1 MGFIKVREVLEKNGF
16 KVTCFDTKAEALGY
30 LVNQLKGQALGF
42 GGSMTLR
49 EIGLRDALPP
59 AAAGE
64 KVETFLLSAN
74 ALAET
79 GEIVNIDGTGNRIA
93 AAYYGPQKL
102 IYVIGRNKLQPDLTS
117 AIDRAR
123 NVAGPLNAKR
133 LNKDTPCVEDLKCH
147 DCDSRDRICR
157 GLAITWWPMK
167 GFKSTEIVLI
177 DEDLGY

>member
-1 MGFIKVREVLEKNGF
+1 MTFNKVAEVLEKNGF
-16 KVTCFDTKAEALGY
+16 KVVCFNSKVEARDY
-30 LVNQLKGQALGF
+30 LVQKLTGQNLGF

-49 EIGLRDALPP
+49 EMGLRDILQP
-59 AAAGE
+59 APAGE
-64 KVETFLLSAN
+64 KVETYLLSAN

-93 AAYYGPQKL
+93 AAYYGPANL
-102 IYVIGRNKLQPDLTS
+102 IYVIGRNKLQPDLAS

-133 LNKDTPCVEDLKCH
+133 LNKDTPCVADLKCH
-147 DCDSRDRICR
+147 DCDSHDRICR

-167 GFKSTEIVLI
+167 GFKSTEVVLV
-177 DEDLGY
+177 DEELGY

>member
-1 MGFIKVREVLEKNGF
+1 MTFTKVKEVLEKNGF
-16 KVTCFDTKAEALGY
+16 TVCWFSTKIEARDY
-30 LVNQLKGQALGF
+30 LVQKLSGQNLGF

-49 EIGLRDALPP
+49 ELGLRDILMP
-59 AAAGE
+59 APAGE
-64 KVETFLLSAN
+64 KVETYLLSAN

-79 GEIVNIDGTGNRIA
+79 GEIVNIDGTGNRVA
-93 AAYYGPQKL
+93 DAFFGPENL
-102 IYVIGRNKLQPDLTS
+102 IYVIGRNKLKPDLAS

-123 NVAGPLNAKR
+123 NVAAPLNAKR

-147 DCDSRDRICR
+147 DCDSHDRICR

-167 GFKSTEIVLI
+167 GFKSTEIVLV

>member
-1 MGFIKVREVLEKNGF
+1 MEFTKIKEVLEKNGF
-16 KVTCFDTKAEALGY
+16 KVSCFNTKTEARDY
-30 LVNQLKGQALGF
+30 LVDKLKDKPLGF

-49 EIGLRDALPP
+49 EIGLRDILLPAP
-59 AAAGE
+59 AGE
-64 KVETFLLSAN
+64 KVETYLLSAN

-93 AAYYGPQKL
+93 AAYYGPENL
-102 IYVIGRNKLQPDLTS
+102 IYVIGHNKLQPDLAS

-123 NVAGPLNAKR
+123 NIAGPLNAKR
-133 LNKDTPCVEDLKCH
+133 LNKHTPCVEDLKCH
-147 DCDSRDRICR
+147 DCDSAERICR

-167 GFKSTEIVLI
+167 SFKSTEIVLV

>member
-1 MGFIKVREVLEKNGF
+1 MVFDKVKQILEKNHF
-16 KVTCFDTKAEALGY
+16 TVTCFGTGSDAKDY
-30 LVNQLKGQALGF
+30 LVRKLAGQNLGF

-49 EIGLRDALPP
+49 EIGLRDALLP

-64 KVETFLLSAN
+64 PIETYLLSAN

-93 AAYYGPQKL
+93 AAYYGPKNL
-102 IYVIGRNKLQPDLTS
+102 IYIIGRNKLQPDLTS

-147 DCDSRDRICR
+147 DCDSHDRICH

-167 GFKSTEIVLI
+167 GFNSTEVVLI

>member
-1 MGFIKVREVLEKNGF
+1 MAFTKVKMVLEKKGF
-16 KVTCFDTKAEALGY
+16 RVSCFSTKAEAKDY
-30 LVNQLKGQALGF
+30 LVHKLTGQNLGF

-49 EIGLRDALPP
+49 EMGIRDALLP

-64 KVETFLLSAN
+64 KVETYLLSAN

-93 AAYYGPQKL
+93 AAYYGPENL
-102 IYVIGRNKLQPDLTS
+102 IYVIGRNKLQPDLAS

-133 LNKDTPCVEDLKCH
+133 LNKDTPCVVDLKCH
-147 DCDSRDRICR
+147 DCDSADRICR

-167 GFKSTEIVLI
+167 CFKSTEIILV

>member
-1 MGFIKVREVLEKNGF
+1 MVFTKVKTTLEKNGF
-16 KVTCFDTKAEALGY
+16 RVTCFDTKTEARDY
-30 LVNQLKGQALGF
+30 LMEKLSGQNLGF
-42 GGSMTLR
+42 GGSMSLR
-49 EIGLRDALPP
+49 DVGLRDALLP

-64 KVETFLLSAN
+64 KVNTYLLSAN

-93 AAYYGPQKL
+93 AAYYGPENL
-102 IYVIGRNKLQPDLTS
+102 IYVIGRNKLQPDLAS
-117 AIDRAR
+117 AIHRAR

>member
-1 MGFIKVREVLEKNGF
+1 MVFDKVKLVLENNHF
-16 KVTCFDTKAEALGY
+16 KVTCFNTGIEAKEY
-30 LVNQLKGQALGF
+30 LVHKLTGQNLGF

-49 EIGLRDALPP
+49 EIGLRDALLP

-64 KVETFLLSAN
+64 PIETYLLSAN

-93 AAYYGPQKL
+93 AAYYGPKNL
-102 IYVIGRNKLQPDLTS
+102 IYVIGRNKLQPDLDS

-133 LNKDTPCVEDLKCH
+133 LNKDTPCVQDLKCH
-147 DCDSRDRICR
+147 DCDSAARICR

-167 GFKSTEIVLI
+167 GFGYTEIVLV

>member
-1 MGFIKVREVLEKNGF
+1 MVFTKVKQVLEKNGF
-16 KVTCFDTKAEALGY
+16 RVSCFSTKTKARDY
-30 LVNQLKGQALGF
+30 LVQKLAGKSLGF
-42 GGSMTLR
+42 GGSMSLR
-49 EIGLRDALPP
+49 EMGLRDALLP

-64 KVETFLLSAN
+64 KVETYLLSAN

-93 AAYYGPQKL
+93 AAYYGPENL
-102 IYVIGRNKLQPDLTS
+102 IYVIGRNKLQPDLAS

-167 GFKSTEIVLI
+167 GFGYTEIVLV

>member
-1 MGFIKVREVLEKNGF
+1 MEFTKIKEVLEKNGF
-16 KVTCFDTKAEALGY
+16 KVSCFNTKTEARDY
-30 LVNQLKGQALGF
+30 LVDKLKDKPLGF

-49 EIGLRDALPP
+49 EIGLRDILLPAP
-59 AAAGE
+59 AGE
-64 KVETFLLSAN
+64 KVETYLLSAN

-93 AAYYGPQKL
+93 AAYYGPENL
-102 IYVIGRNKLQPDLTS
+102 IYVIGRNKLQPDLAS

-123 NVAGPLNAKR
+123 NIAGPLNAKR
-133 LNKDTPCVEDLKCH
+133 LNKHTPCVEDLKCH
-147 DCDSRDRICR
+147 DCDSPERICR

-167 GFKSTEIVLI
+167 SFKSTEIVLV